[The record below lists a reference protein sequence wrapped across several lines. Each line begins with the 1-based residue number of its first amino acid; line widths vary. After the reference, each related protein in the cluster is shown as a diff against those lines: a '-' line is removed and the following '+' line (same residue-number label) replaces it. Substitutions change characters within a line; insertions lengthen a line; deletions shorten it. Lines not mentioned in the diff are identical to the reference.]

1 MVNLE
6 QIEGSEG
13 KRVQQA
19 LDYIAL
25 GIGSIAGLIIIYGVV
40 LGTGELVRHEW
51 RRFATDEEK
60 AFAFEKVRYDI
71 GFHLLLGLEFLIA
84 ADIMRTIV
92 RPSLEELA
100 ILGGIVAIRTVI
112 SYFLGKEIDRGRRGS
127 SK

>member
-1 MVNLE
+1 M
-6 QIEGSEG
+6 
-13 KRVQQA
+13 QQA

-40 LGTGELVRHEW
+40 LGTGELVRYEW
-51 RRFATDEEK
+51 RRFGTEDEK
-60 AFAFEKVRYDI
+60 TVAFEKIRYDI

-112 SYFLGKEIDRGRRGS
+112 SYFLGKEINRQDRGHGT
-127 SK
+127 K